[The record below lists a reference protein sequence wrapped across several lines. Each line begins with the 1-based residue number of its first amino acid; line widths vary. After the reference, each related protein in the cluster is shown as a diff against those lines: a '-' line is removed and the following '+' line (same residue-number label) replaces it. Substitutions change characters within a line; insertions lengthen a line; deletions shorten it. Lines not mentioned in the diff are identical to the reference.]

1 MGLAT
6 YILRRILQ
14 LVPVAFAIIVINFF
28 LVHLAPGDPAQVIA
42 GEFASQEYIDSLR
55 DLYGLDQP
63 LYVQLEKYIAATVR
77 GDLGQ
82 SFSYQQPVLGI
93 ILSRVPATLLLILV
107 SQILGLVIGTALGT
121 ISARFY
127 PSRVDSAFSFVSLAG
142 YSMPVFWLGLMFIYF
157 FAVRLHWLPTS
168 GMRDVTSTSEGFAS
182 AGDVARH
189 LVLPVLA
196 LLVSWTIPTYL
207 RIARASIIEVSHE
220 DFITTA
226 RCKGLD
232 EKTVFFKHAL
242 RNALLPT
249 VTMAGMYLG
258 LALTGAVLT
267 ETVFGWPGVGR
278 LMYEA
283 IFSRDY
289 PLLMG
294 IFVVSAVAVLVVSL
308 ITDIINAFLDP
319 RVAYK

>member
-1 MGLAT
+1 VGLAS

-14 LVPVAFAIIVINFF
+14 LVPVALAIVVINFT
-28 LVHLAPGDPAQVIA
+28 LVHLAPGDPAQVLA
-42 GEFASQEYIDSLR
+42 GEYATPEYVARLHE
-55 DLYGLDQP
+55 LYGLDQP
-63 LYVQLEKYIAATVR
+63 LPVQLGKYLRAIVH

-82 SFSYQQPVLGI
+82 SFSYRQPVLDI
-93 ILSRVPATLLLILV
+93 ILSRVPATLLLILT
-107 SQILGLVIGTALGT
+107 SQILGLIIGTALGT

-127 PSRVDSAFSFVSLAG
+127 PSRVDSGLSFLSLAG
-142 YSMPVFWLGLMFIYF
+142 YSMPIFWLGLIFIYL
-157 FAVRLHWLPTS
+157 FAIKLRWLPTS
-168 GMRDVTSTSEGFAS
+168 GMRDVTSTAEGFA
-182 AGDVARH
+182 ATGDVARH
-189 LVLPVLA
+189 LILPVLS
-196 LLVSWTIPTYL
+196 LLISWTIPTYL
-207 RIARASIIEVSHE
+207 RIARASVIEVSRE

-249 VTMAGMYLG
+249 VTMAGLYLG

-294 IFVVSAVAVLVVSL
+294 IFVLSALAVVVVSL
-308 ITDIINAFLDP
+308 VTDIVNAFLDP
-319 RVAYK
+319 RVVYE